1 MTARPR
7 VEIGIDCRDPVEL
20 APFWEAA
27 LGYVRTAGDGHP
39 YLNLESPDDDG
50 PVVFLQRVPE
60 SKAAKNRLHLDLYT
74 RAPELLVERLVGLGA
89 SVLGEPVGPPELWS
103 YQVLADPEGN
113 EFCVCREVGDDVS

>member
-7 VEIGIDCRDPVEL
+7 IEVGIDCVDPPTL
-20 APFWEAA
+20 ALFWEAA

-39 YLNLESPDDDG
+39 YLNLASPDDDG

-60 SKAAKNRLHLDLYT
+60 PRVAKNRLHLDLYT

-89 SVLGEPVGPPELWS
+89 VLIGEPVGPPELWVF
-103 YQVLADPEGN
+103 QVMADPEGN
-113 EFCVCREVGDDVS
+113 EFCVCRELDEEVS

>member
-7 VEIGIDCRDPVEL
+7 VEIGIDCRDPAEL

-27 LGYVRTAGDGHP
+27 LGSVRTAGDGHP
-39 YLNLESPDDDG
+39 YFNLESPDDDG

-60 SKAAKNRLHLDLYT
+60 PKATKNRLHLDLYT
-74 RAPELLVERLVGLGA
+74 HAPRPTSRSTSSSGA
-89 SVLGEPVGPPELWS
+89 SVLGEPVGPPDLWS

-113 EFCVCREVGDDVS
+113 EFCVCREVDDDVS

>member
-7 VEIGIDCRDPVEL
+7 VEIGIDCRDPAEL

-39 YLNLESPDDDG
+39 YFNLESPDDDG

-60 SKAAKNRLHLDLYT
+60 PKATKNRLHLDLYT
-74 RAPELLVERLVGLGA
+74 HAPELLVERLVGLGA
-89 SVLGEPVGPPELWS
+89 SVLGEPVGPPDLRS

-113 EFCVCREVGDDVS
+113 EFCVCREVDDDVS